1 MWQRAFSAPACDQC
15 LLFCFK
21 LGSACV
27 QSILRTRW
35 RRHRQASQDQPE
47 GKVAGCRA
55 RISLMSMVNGARNG
69 CHGRRVWGIRGQG
82 LFTTYSWP
90 VLGGGSGHA
99 ICGRA
104 RARVGKPC
112 RGSHSSRAKQSTLS
126 WPARQCYKVPW
137 NAVGG
142 HCQLASNSA
151 NKDGGCHRRCCCL
164 WNLVRKRRGRGKPAR
179 QRARRQKRPPV
190 EGAVGAIGRSEADH
204 TRKTAYTCLRG
215 ALRGT
220 RQRASWLCMATSWMG
235 DRTHALFERK
245 KRELSGANIL
255 DGPFDGGGLS
265 YVADRSKACHL
276 RCPKCAAALLSD
288 DCFLQRACARHLL
301 TAIRLDRRARCHDN
315 GGPALGRLSCPQLA
329 VSPGHA
335 RPATYWH

>member
-1 MWQRAFSAPACDQC
+1 MEGVFGGYVGKAC
-15 LLFCFK
+15 
-21 LGSACV
+21 
-27 QSILRTRW
+27 LR
-35 RRHRQASQDQPE
+35 H
-47 GKVAGCRA
+47 
-55 RISLMSMVNGARNG
+55 
-69 CHGRRVWGIRGQG
+69 IRG
-82 LFTTYSWP
+82 LSW
-90 VLGGGSGHA
+90 GGGSGHA

-190 EGAVGAIGRSEADH
+190 EGAVGATGRSEADH
-204 TRKTAYTCLRG
+204 TRKTADTCLRG

-288 DCFLQRACARHLL
+288 DCLQRAFGRHQL
-301 TAIRLDRRARCHDN
+301 TTSHFDRRALCHDN
-315 GGPALGRLSCPQLA
+315 GGLALGGLSCPQLA